1 MDPLR
6 LRILKALCESLEQIT
21 PANGYQHDLTGSVF
35 RGRDI
40 FGYKDPLPMVS
51 VLEAVNDD
59 EQVPSP
65 RSSGMST
72 GPWSLQI
79 QGFAQDVRANPT
91 DPAHF
96 LMADV
101 KKRLIEERMRNRQYD
116 ILGLGNNVTELQ
128 MGSGVVRP
136 PDEISS
142 VAYFWLRLTL
152 TVVENL
158 NDPFAEPG

>member
-6 LRILKALCESLEQIT
+6 LRILKALCTALEEIT
-21 PANGYQHDLTGSVF
+21 PANGYQHDLTGAVF

-40 FGYKDPLPMVS
+40 FGYDAPLPMVS
-51 VLEAVNDD
+51 ILESVEDD

-65 RSSGMST
+65 KTSGMST
-72 GPWSLQI
+72 GPWSLQL
-79 QGFAQDVRANPT
+79 QGFAQDDRFNPT

-101 KKRLIEERMRNRQYD
+101 KKRLIQERMRNRQYD
-116 ILGLGNNVTELQ
+116 ILGLGDNVIEMR